1 MILQAFL
8 IPAIS
13 FSQVWD
19 DNFVGIDSLWNN
31 YGGDAIV
38 KVIYNYNDSI
48 LFIGGGIRCLNN
60 DTINS
65 ILKWD
70 TMHATGFDNG
80 VSIGG
85 VNSIIM

>member
-1 MILQAFL
+1 MKIKKLIFIMILQAFL

-38 KVIYNYNDSI
+38 RDFYNYNNTNPLCI
-48 LFIGGGIRCLNN
+48 
-60 DTINS
+60 
-65 ILKWD
+65 
-70 TMHATGFDNG
+70 
-80 VSIGG
+80 
-85 VNSIIM
+85 